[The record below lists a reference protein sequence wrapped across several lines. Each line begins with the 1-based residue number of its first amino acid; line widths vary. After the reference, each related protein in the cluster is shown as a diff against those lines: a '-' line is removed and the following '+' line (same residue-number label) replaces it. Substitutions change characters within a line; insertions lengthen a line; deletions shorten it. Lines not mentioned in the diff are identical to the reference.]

1 MRQMRTRHS
10 STLSRCKRWREPLEF
25 LTRIGDR
32 KAPINSRLLR
42 IALVF
47 PGRDC
52 ARERGFVGNTTV
64 EALGLA
70 EGFPV
75 VGVQKTTILL
85 WFRSSH
91 RPLRGTPHDGG
102 VHARLLP
109 EVRRPPPPGQTGHY
123 RPRGWRDDGHIPR
136 QERVPESR
144 ECPASGPVREGP
156 GRHQRAARSAPRAL
170 AGCP

>member
-64 EALGLA
+64 EALVLA

-109 EVRRPPPPGQTGHY
+109 EVRRPPQAEAG
-123 RPRGWRDDGHIPR
+123 RPNAMI
-136 QERVPESR
+136 Q
-144 ECPASGPVREGP
+144 
-156 GRHQRAARSAPRAL
+156 APYHNNKSCL
-170 AGCP
+170 DVVIEEVVWL